1 MLICQISLQT
11 VSKAAI
17 CGHDGNIWATSGGF
31 TVTPAELKHIATNF
45 GNMDVLPMSG
55 LTIGGTRFM
64 FLSATDRVMRG
75 KKGTSGV
82 HIMKTVQAMLIS
94 VYEEPIVAEQVLYL
108 GFL

>member
-1 MLICQISLQT
+1 
-11 VSKAAI
+11 
-17 CGHDGNIWATSGGF
+17 
-31 TVTPAELKHIATNF
+31 
-45 GNMDVLPMSG
+45 
-55 LTIGGTRFM
+55 M

-94 VYEEPIVAEQVLYL
+94 VYEEPIVAEQVIYL